1 MFSIFLKHKGINN
14 IVTEKALK
22 WNIDRSITFTHTKM
36 LHNSQ
41 IAKRKIGE
49 DINVSSELVVL
60 QVAAQ
65 HNNTRKFMALDQY
78 STIMNQKI
86 HVLHFLHASQ

>member
-1 MFSIFLKHKGINN
+1 
-14 IVTEKALK
+14 
-22 WNIDRSITFTHTKM
+22 M

-86 HVLHFLHASQ
+86 HVLHFLHASQWLKALRKFTGHWIERDIPGG